1 MLWYLQYVWVGVS
14 VRKLAW
20 IGVLLPA
27 SFRMSLMCCSMITA
41 RQAHPHVMLKSKI
54 SQKLPNKL
62 SSERLSSKL
71 PCGAAKSSLL
81 SHLVTDQVPEQGR
94 TPAVWVAFF
103 PHQLTWWQVAGLW
116 LIPNS
121 FFSTCQIF
129 AFTSSPIGSFLGAL
143 YLFSFLKEGEF

>member
-1 MLWYLQYVWVGVS
+1 MAFLSVMISTACMGGCECQKIGLNRSFTSCKLQNVTD
-14 VRKLAW
+14 
-20 IGVLLPA
+20 VL
-27 SFRMSLMCCSMITA
+27 RSMITA
-41 RQAHPHVMLKSKI
+41 HQAHPHIMLKSKI

-62 SSERLSSKL
+62 SSESLSSKL

-116 LIPNS
+116 LLLNS
-121 FFSTCQIF
+121 FFSTCQIL
-129 AFTSSPIGSFLGAL
+129 AFTSGPFVSILGDL
-143 YLFSFLKEGEF
+143 YLKPD